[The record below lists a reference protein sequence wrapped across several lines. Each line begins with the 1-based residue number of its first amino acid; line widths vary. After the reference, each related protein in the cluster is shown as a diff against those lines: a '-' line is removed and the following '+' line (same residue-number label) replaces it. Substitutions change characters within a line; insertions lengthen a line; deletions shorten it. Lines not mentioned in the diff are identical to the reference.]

1 MRSRKSLPALLAA
14 SLLVAACSPE
24 KPGGQPLTPVGAAAV
39 ENYTAGEGP
48 RYSATIAPYAQVS
61 AAFKSSGYV
70 TKVLQVRGA
79 DGKMRN
85 VDPGDWVHG
94 GQVLATVREDDYRN
108 NVARLTA
115 TLAQATATAQNARQG
130 FERDSTLLAANAL
143 TQPAY
148 DSAKAQLDSSAAS
161 VTAVQAELKEA
172 QLALSDCS
180 LVAPMDGWIT
190 ARNVEVGDLA
200 SSGTVGFT
208 IVNTHQVKAV
218 FGLPDTLLS
227 SIRLGQSQ
235 VVSTEALSG
244 DFQGR
249 ITMISPQAD
258 PKARVFPVE
267 VTIPNPLERLKVG
280 MVATLILRGAARSA
294 VPVIPLSAIVSPSDG
309 SKGFAVFVL
318 AHEGDHD
325 VARQHRV
332 EIGDTFGDHV
342 AVLRGLALGDRVV
355 SVGATQ
361 ITDGQAVKVVP

>member
-1 MRSRKSLPALLAA
+1 MLSRTSVPLLLAA
-14 SLLVAACSPE
+14 TLSLAACSSE
-24 KPGGQPLTPVGAAAV
+24 KPGGQPLTPVNAVAV
-39 ENYTAGEGP
+39 ENYAAGEGP

-61 AAFKSSGYV
+61 LAFKSSGYV
-70 TKVLQVRGA
+70 TKILQVHGA

-85 VDPGDWVHG
+85 ADPGDWITG

-115 TLAQATATAQNARQG
+115 SLAQANAAAQNARQD
-130 FERDSTLLAANAL
+130 FDRDSALLAANAL

-161 VTAVQAELKEA
+161 VTAIQAELTEA
-172 QLALSDCS
+172 QLTLSDCS
-180 LVAPMDGWIT
+180 LVAPMDGWVT

-208 IVNTHQVKAV
+208 LVNTRQVKAV
-218 FGLPDTLLS
+218 FGLPDTLLG
-227 SIRLGQSQ
+227 SIHLGQPQ
-235 VVSTEALSG
+235 TVSTEALAE

-249 ITMISPQAD
+249 ITMIAPQAD

-267 VTIPNPLERLKVG
+267 VTIPNPKDLLKVG
-280 MVATLILRGAARSA
+280 MVATLALGGAARPP
-294 VPVIPLSAIVSPSDG
+294 VPVIPLSAIVSPADG
-309 SKGFAVFVL
+309 SKGFAVFVITHD
-318 AHEGDHD
+318 ADHD
-325 VARQHRV
+325 VARQRRV
-332 EIGDTFGDHV
+332 EIGDTFGDRV

-361 ITDGQAVKVVP
+361 IQDGQPVRILP